1 MSEITKFTL
10 FKEKSVLGGYSAP
23 AKLEA
28 PNHLPNVGTWGGMSR
43 APGPPRIAEGE
54 GSQEDGV
61 EL

>member
-28 PNHLPNVGTWGGMSR
+28 PNHLPNVGTWGGMPR
-43 APGPPRIAEGE
+43 APGPPGIAEGE
-54 GSQEDGV
+54 GS
-61 EL
+61 